1 MYIIRILGWWIIR
14 GLASLVGGVESIVND
29 LMSHINFFESA
40 EVTGFISA
48 IRPIIWSLLLIGIVV
63 LGYNLMFN
71 RSEKKSQIPINLLC
85 FVLIITGL
93 PTFLSQIS
101 GITTTGIQTF
111 QGSNS
116 VSSQILKSCVQD
128 LSYYDENDFSVE
140 ALQQKNNIAEEK
152 IEKIDPAT
160 LMKPKDCKNDA
171 VFSNQISFN
180 TDGTEKLTKLS
191 DGLFGWDAM
200 SSYYYR
206 YKIDWLAIY
215 ISLIAMFLALL
226 FAAIKTG
233 KIIFEIGFN
242 GIFLLFVAPLDLTVG
257 QRLKKCVMELLSL
270 FLVLICMCLVVR
282 VYVFGVAWVSET
294 FDGLSKAICLLGFSW
309 GMIDAPNIIQK
320 ILGIDAGL
328 SSGFKTMASVYYAS
342 RTAWGATKGAASI
355 AKKAIGAG
363 TAVMGYTAGTTKG
376 VYDFAG
382 QKNSSKSSQEGVE
395 QKGNMSNQ
403 NVDDSKQTIKDQEI
417 PIKEKEAQ
425 NQRAQNQKETLPQTD
440 KQPEP
445 KINAL
450 LEDTQTKPNI
460 STPDMDSKNDKD
472 EQQQDSTRIKK
483 PPQKKDNRDYTTTL
497 GDVVKSKLPN
507 GHMIGQAYDVG
518 RNTTLQG
525 LQKLDG
531 YVQKQNSSEIPSLK
545 PESKVVDKPL
555 EPTGIQ
561 HKKRRNNNDKD

>member
-1 MYIIRILGWWIIR
+1 M
-14 GLASLVGGVESIVND
+14 ND
-29 LMSHINFFESA
+29 LMSHINFFEST
-40 EVTGFISA
+40 EVTGFMST

-93 PTFLSQIS
+93 PTFLTQIS
-101 GITTTGIQTF
+101 NITTTGIQAF

-116 VSSQILKSCVQD
+116 VSSQILKSCVQG

-160 LMKPKDCKNDA
+160 LMKPKDCKNDG

-294 FDGLSKAICLLGFSW
+294 FEGLSKAICLLGFSW

-342 RTAWGATKGAASI
+342 RTAWGAAKGAASV
-355 AKKAIGAG
+355 AKKAAGAG
-363 TAVMGYTAGTTKG
+363 TAAMGYTAGTAKG
-376 VYDFAG
+376 IYDFAG
-382 QKNSSKSSQEGVE
+382 QKQSKKASHQETTE
-395 QKGNMSNQ
+395 QKGKISGQ
-403 NVDDSKQTIKDQEI
+403 NIDDNRQSTNGKET
-417 PIKEKEAQ
+417 PVKEKGAQNQQAQ
-425 NQRAQNQKETLPQTD
+425 NQRETIPDKPQTD

-445 KINAL
+445 KTNVSS
-450 LEDTQTKPNI
+450 EDTQAKPNT
-460 STPDMDSKNDKD
+460 STPDMDSQHHKD
-472 EQQQDSTRIKK
+472 GQQEKHQPVQQGVAQEKE
-483 PPQKKDNRDYTTTL
+483 PPKKKDNHDYTTTL
-497 GDVVKSKLPN
+497 GDVVKNKLPSS
-507 GHMIGQAYDVG
+507 HRIGQAYDVG
-518 RNTTLQG
+518 RNTALQG
-525 LQKLDG
+525 LQKIDG
-531 YVQKQNSSEIPSLK
+531 YVQKQNSGETPSPSLR
-545 PESKVVDKPL
+545 PESKVVDQPP
-555 EPTGIQ
+555 ESTEIR
-561 HKKRRNNNDKD
+561 KKRRKNHDKD